1 MDCFSFA
8 RIPKKAFGMLIFV
21 LVIIFYL
28 LGVSIDL
35 LLNPWIKELQLEWWN
50 LFTTQHYSAWLYSI
64 NFTAWLLLTLSIAAV
79 LGLAL
84 TLTRKWYLKA

>member
-1 MDCFSFA
+1 MGCFSFA
-8 RIPKKAFGMLIFV
+8 RIPKKAFGILIFV
-21 LVIIFYL
+21 LVIVLCLF
-28 LGVSIDL
+28 GASIDL
-35 LLNPWIKELQLEWWN
+35 LLNPWIRELQLEWWN

-84 TLTRKWYLKA
+84 PLTRKWYLKA